1 MPFNITDFFSLS
13 LRLVA
18 KKEGLGFTFKSLCL
32 KMKAR
37 VSGGGICVRLRNKL
51 SLLAG
56 SSILIIAPCL
66 AKSAV
71 AANDD
76 HALTNVPGVT
86 AGMEDGYQSADS
98 SSSAGT
104 SYAGIGYGDQLL
116 TDPITLYK
124 VPNFDFGYHKKTE
137 GLNNFPLIE
146 SKGNR
151 VLEVN
156 DENGQLNWNVS
167 AQLGTPS
174 EDFTSSVADIVEI
187 RIGDGDN
194 KPNILINNDSSL
206 SSDNYGLSLG
216 SSAFSKKNNAT
227 WLSRNPKPES
237 SKGGAIVSVNFKN
250 INSAKLDLPLNNQP
264 STSEKYVAPITWTL
278 NVTN

>member
-1 MPFNITDFFSLS
+1 
-13 LRLVA
+13 
-18 KKEGLGFTFKSLCL
+18 
-32 KMKAR
+32 MKAR

-66 AKSAV
+66 AKPAV
-71 AANDD
+71 AADDD
-76 HALTNVPGVT
+76 HALTHVSGVT
-86 AGMEDGYQSADS
+86 SGMEDGYQSAGS

-137 GLNNFPLIE
+137 GLGNFPLIE
-146 SKGNR
+146 SNGNR

-227 WLSRNPKPES
+227 WLSRNPKPGS

-250 INSAKLDLPLNNQP
+250 INSAKLDLPLDNQP

>member
-1 MPFNITDFFSLS
+1 
-13 LRLVA
+13 
-18 KKEGLGFTFKSLCL
+18 
-32 KMKAR
+32 MKAR

-76 HALTNVPGVT
+76 HALANVSGVT
-86 AGMEDGYQSADS
+86 AGMEDGYQSAGS

-156 DENGQLNWNVS
+156 DENGQLNWTVS

-216 SSAFSKKNNAT
+216 SSAFSKENNAT
-227 WLSRNPKPES
+227 WLSRNPKSES
-237 SKGGAIVSVNFKN
+237 SKGGVIVSVNFGN

-278 NVTN
+278 NITN

>member
-1 MPFNITDFFSLS
+1 
-13 LRLVA
+13 
-18 KKEGLGFTFKSLCL
+18 
-32 KMKAR
+32 MKAR

-66 AKSAV
+66 AKPAV
-71 AANDD
+71 AADDD
-76 HALTNVPGVT
+76 HALTNVSGVT
-86 AGMEDGYQSADS
+86 AGMEDGYQSAGS

-116 TDPITLYK
+116 TNPITLSK

-174 EDFTSSVADIVEI
+174 EDFTSSVADKVQIQ
-187 RIGDGDN
+187 IGDGNNNDTI

-216 SSAFSKKNNAT
+216 SSAFSKEKNAT
-227 WLSRNPKPES
+227 WLSRNPKLGS
-237 SKGGAIVSVNFKN
+237 SKGGAIVSVNFGN